1 MKSHRKQLIISLF
14 ILLFACVA
22 SANETTSTTRKGTVY
37 VYDNG
42 SSLAKVHTYM
52 APYQAAANT
61 SVIIELADQLIIVD
75 FQFGE
80 IFANE
85 FRAYADSLGKKISRA
100 YLSHEHPDHWMGSI
114 AFQDIPTY
122 ALPEVVAFVKAK
134 GDTILKKKGKP
145 GKIPNF
151 AGTVEPG
158 TEKIAGLS
166 FQFSKYKSSESHDA
180 LLIALPEVSTLI
192 AQDLLYANSH
202 FYLGNDNFTKW
213 IGSLQ
218 KMQQQFSEYQW
229 FIPGHGAPQTSAAI
243 FSDNIAYLEAVNLAF
258 STTGGDKDAIKA
270 QLLKDFPDYKCA
282 FFLSFGLNHA
292 LQRPQQHKQSK

>member
-1 MKSHRKQLIISLF
+1 MKSHGKQLIVSLL

-22 SANETTSTTRKGTVY
+22 SANGTTATTRKGTVY

-42 SSLAKVHTYM
+42 SGLAKVHTYM

-61 SVIIELADQLIIVD
+61 SVIIELTDQLIIVD

-122 ALPEVVAFVKAK
+122 ALPEVVAFVKTK

-151 AGTVEPG
+151 AGVVEPG
-158 TEKIAGLS
+158 TEKIAGLT
-166 FQFSKYKSSESHDA
+166 FEFSKYKNSESHDA
-180 LLIALPEVSTLI
+180 LLIALPEVSTVI

-202 FYLGNDNFTKW
+202 FYLGNDNFNNW
-213 IGSLQ
+213 INSLQ
-218 KMQQQFSEYQW
+218 KMQQQYKNYQW
-229 FIPGHGAPQTSAAI
+229 FIPGHGAPQSSPLI
-243 FSDNIAYLEAVNLAF
+243 ISDNIAYLEETNRAF
-258 STTGGDKDAIKA
+258 STASGDKEKIKA
-270 QLLKDFPDYKCA
+270 QLLDKFPEYKCA
-282 FFLSFGLNHA
+282 FFLSFGLDHA
-292 LQRPQQHKQSK
+292 MQRPQQHK